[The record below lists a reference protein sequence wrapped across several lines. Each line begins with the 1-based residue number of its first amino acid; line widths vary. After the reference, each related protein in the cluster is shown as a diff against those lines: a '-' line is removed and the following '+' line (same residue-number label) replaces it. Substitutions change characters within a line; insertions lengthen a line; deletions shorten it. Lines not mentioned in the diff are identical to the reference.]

1 MSIRTFTAFSATA
14 GAVSLALL
22 LSACGGQQAPSGEG
36 LSGSV
41 AVDGS
46 STVAPLAEAAAGLY
60 AEVEPEVQ
68 VTVGTSGTGGGF
80 EKFCAAETDISTA
93 SREIKDEEAAKCAE
107 AGVEFTEILIANDGL
122 SVIVNPENTWAK
134 DLTVAQLATI
144 WAPAAEGKVMS
155 WKDVDPSF
163 PDVKIEAFGP
173 GTDSGTFDFFT
184 KAINGEEGASR
195 TDYSASEDDNVIVQ
209 GVAGAK
215 GGIGYLGLSYAE
227 LNAQQVKLVSVDG
240 VMPSIETV
248 QDGTYTP
255 LGRPLFIY
263 VNNANFADN
272 KAVKGFVEYFV
283 DNAEL
288 AAEDALLVGLTAEQ
302 LQIAKDELAALE
314 K

>member
-22 LSACGGQQAPSGEG
+22 LSACGGQAQPTSEG
-36 LSGSV
+36 LSGTV

-60 AEVEPEVQ
+60 AEVEPGVQ

-80 EKFCAAETDISTA
+80 EKFCADETDISTA

-134 DLTVAQLATI
+134 NLTVAQLATI

-227 LNAQQVKLVSVDG
+227 QNADAVKLISVDG
-240 VMPSIETV
+240 VTPSTETV
-248 QDGTYTP
+248 QDGSYTP

-263 VNNANFADN
+263 VNNAKFADN

-283 DNAEL
+283 DNAEQ
-288 AAEDALLVGLTAEQ
+288 AATDALLVGLTAEQ
-302 LQIAKDELAALE
+302 QQTAKDELAALE